1 MLEILSAAA
10 NSDLTTLATAKR
22 ELGVADATQDAHI
35 ADLIRE
41 ASDLVAQWCNRSGFG
56 RQTLRQTERLAG
68 PVDVLVLQRDLGV
81 LVSSV
86 TEDGLALSAGE
97 YERGG
102 VLVYRLRGD
111 VRVPWTARMVVAE
124 YDAGFVL
131 PDDVPPALER
141 ACLDL
146 LAGLWHGQG
155 RDPAVRNETTEGVG
169 AVGYFE
175 HRADTLP
182 LAPDRLAALER
193 YRRFHL

>member
-10 NSDLTTLATAKR
+10 TGDLTTLATAKR
-22 ELGVADATQDAHI
+22 ELGVTDAVHDTRI

-56 RQTLRQTERLAG
+56 RETLRQTERLAS

-81 LVSSV
+81 TITAVA
-86 TEDGLALSAGE
+86 EDGVALSPGE

-102 VLVYRLRGD
+102 VLLYRLRED
-111 VRVPWTARMVVAE
+111 VRVAWTARTVIVE
-124 YDAGFVL
+124 YQAGFVL
-131 PDDVPPALER
+131 PDEAPPALER

-146 LAGLWHGQG
+146 LLGLWHGQG

>member
-1 MLEILSAAA
+1 VLEILSPAAT
-10 NSDLTTLATAKR
+10 SDLTTLAIAKR
-22 ELGVADATQDAHI
+22 ELGVADATQDARI

-41 ASDLVAQWCNRSGFG
+41 ASDLVAQWCNRAGFG
-56 RQTLRQTERLAG
+56 RETLRQTERLAS

-81 LVSSV
+81 VVTSV

-97 YERGG
+97 YERSG
-102 VLVYRLRGD
+102 VLLYRLRD
-111 VRVPWTARMVVAE
+111 AIRVPWAARTVVIE
-124 YDAGFVL
+124 YEAGFAL
-131 PDDVPPALER
+131 PDEVPPALER

-146 LAGLWHGQG
+146 IAGLWHGQG

-175 HRADTLP
+175 HRVDTLP

>member
-1 MLEILSAAA
+1 MLEILYPAA
-10 NSDLTTLATAKR
+10 SGDLTTLATAKR
-22 ELGVADATQDAHI
+22 ELGIVDSAQDARI

-41 ASDLVAQWCNRSGFG
+41 ASDLVAQWCNRAGFG
-56 RQTLRQTERLAG
+56 RETLRQNERLAS
-68 PVDVLVLQRDLGV
+68 PVDVLVLQRDLGAV
-81 LVSSV
+81 VTSV
-86 TEDGLALSAGE
+86 MEDGLALSANE
-97 YERGG
+97 YERCG
-102 VLVYRLRGD
+102 VLLYRLRGD
-111 VRVPWTARMVVAE
+111 VRVPWGARMVVVE
-124 YDAGFVL
+124 YQAGFVL
-131 PDDVPPALER
+131 PDEAPPALER

-175 HRADTLP
+175 PRADTLP

>member
-1 MLEILSAAA
+1 MLEIVTPAAT
-10 NSDLTTLATAKR
+10 NDLITLATAKR
-22 ELGVADATQDAHI
+22 ELGVTDAAQDARI
-35 ADLIRE
+35 TDLIRE
-41 ASDLVAQWCNRSGFG
+41 ASDLVAQWCNRAGFG
-56 RQTLRQTERLAG
+56 RETLRQTERLAS
-68 PVDVLVLQRDLGV
+68 PLDVLVLQRDLGV
-81 LVSSV
+81 VVTSV
-86 TEDGLALSAGE
+86 TEDGLALSANE

-102 VLVYRLRGD
+102 VLLYRLRDG
-111 VRVPWTARMVVAE
+111 VRVAWAARTVVLE
-124 YDAGFVL
+124 YQAGFTL
-131 PDDVPPALER
+131 PDDAPSALER

>member
-1 MLEILSAAA
+1 MLEILSPAAT
-10 NSDLTTLATAKR
+10 SDLTTLAIAKR
-22 ELGVADATQDAHI
+22 GLGVADATQDARI

-41 ASDLVAQWCNRSGFG
+41 ASDLVAQWCNRAGFG
-56 RQTLRQTERLAG
+56 RETLRQTERLVS
-68 PVDVLVLQRDLGV
+68 PVDVIVLQRDLGV

-86 TEDGLALSAGE
+86 TEDGVALAADE

-102 VLVYRLRGD
+102 VLLYRLRGD
-111 VRVPWTARMVVAE
+111 VRVPWGARTVIVE
-124 YDAGFVL
+124 YQAGFAL
-131 PDDVPPALER
+131 PDEVPPALER

-169 AVGYFE
+169 AVGYVE
-175 HRADTLP
+175 LRGDTLP
-182 LAPDRLAALER
+182 LPPDRLAALER

>member
-22 ELGVADATQDAHI
+22 ELGVTDTAQDARI
-35 ADLIRE
+35 ADLIHE
-41 ASDLVAQWCNRSGFG
+41 ASDLLAQWCNRSSFG
-56 RQTLRQTERLAG
+56 RETLRQTARLAS
-68 PVDVLVLQRDLGV
+68 PVDVIVLQRDLGV
-81 LVSSV
+81 LVTAV
-86 TEDGLALSAGE
+86 TEDGVALTAAGF
-97 YERGG
+97 ERGG
-102 VLVYRLRGD
+102 VLLYRLRDG
-111 VRVPWTARMVVAE
+111 VRVAWIARTVIVE
-124 YDAGFVL
+124 YLAGLVL

-169 AVGYFE
+169 SVGYFE
-175 HRADTLP
+175 ARADTLP
-182 LAPDRLAALER
+182 LAADRLAALER

>member
-1 MLEILSAAA
+1 MLELLSSAATG
-10 NSDLTTLATAKR
+10 DLTTLATAKR
-22 ELGVADATQDAHI
+22 ELAITDTAQDARI

-56 RQTLRQTERLAG
+56 RETLRQTERLAS
-68 PVDVLVLQRDLGV
+68 PLDVLVLRRDLGV
-81 LVSSV
+81 VVTSV
-86 TEDGLALSAGE
+86 TEDGLALSANE

-102 VLVYRLRGD
+102 VLLYRLREGI
-111 VRVPWTARMVVAE
+111 RVPWSARTVVLE
-124 YDAGFVL
+124 YQAGFLL
-131 PDDVPPALER
+131 PDEAPPALER

>member
-1 MLEILSAAA
+1 MLEVLTPAGS
-10 NSDLTTLATAKR
+10 SDLTTLATAKR
-22 ELGVADATQDAHI
+22 ELGVADATQDARI

-41 ASDLVAQWCNRSGFG
+41 ASDLVAQWCNRAGFG
-56 RQTLRQTERLAG
+56 RETLRQTERLAS

-81 LVSSV
+81 TV
-86 TEDGLALSAGE
+86 TTVIEDGVALSAGD

-102 VLVYRLRGD
+102 VLLYRLRGD
-111 VRVPWTARMVVAE
+111 LRVLWTARTVVIE
-124 YDAGFVL
+124 YQAGFAL
-131 PDDVPPALER
+131 PDDVPAALER

-182 LAPDRLAALER
+182 LAVDRLAALER